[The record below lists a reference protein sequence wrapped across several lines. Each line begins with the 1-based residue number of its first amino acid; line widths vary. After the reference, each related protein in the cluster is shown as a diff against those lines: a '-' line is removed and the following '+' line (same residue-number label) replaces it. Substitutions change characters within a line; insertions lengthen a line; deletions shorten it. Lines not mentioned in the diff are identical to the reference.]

1 MSSLINFRN
10 LSSIELFL
18 LLLAG
23 GLAFAGQQFSI
34 PFLTNLALHC
44 LGLMMV
50 LVGGEFLVTKRAEFA
65 IGGWVYIQARETF
78 KGLAAQLWGV
88 LFLGLGLLVILV
100 TLAKWLVPA
109 AAGSFWSR
117 LQGTP
122 TGAGL
127 ALAGLGLAA
136 CLYGLIRLLA
146 GSAGVDLGR
155 LTSLSNLLDRLAGG
169 VVFLLGL
176 GLIFLGVSLVI
187 APGVLSAII
196 TRLAAWLLH

>member
-1 MSSLINFRN
+1 MSSLINLRN

-23 GLAFAGQQFSI
+23 GLAFAGQQFSV
-34 PFLTNLALHC
+34 PFLTNFALLC

-50 LVGGEFLVTKRAEFA
+50 LVGGEFLVTQRAEFA

-78 KGLAAQLWGV
+78 KGLAAQLWGIM
-88 LFLGLGLLVILV
+88 FLGLGLLVILV
-100 TLAKWLVPA
+100 TLVKWVVPA

-155 LTSLSNLLDRLAGG
+155 LTSLSNLLDRITGA

-176 GLIFLGVSLVI
+176 GLAFLGVMLIV
-187 APGVLSAII
+187 APGALSSII
-196 TRLAAWLLH
+196 TRLAAWILR